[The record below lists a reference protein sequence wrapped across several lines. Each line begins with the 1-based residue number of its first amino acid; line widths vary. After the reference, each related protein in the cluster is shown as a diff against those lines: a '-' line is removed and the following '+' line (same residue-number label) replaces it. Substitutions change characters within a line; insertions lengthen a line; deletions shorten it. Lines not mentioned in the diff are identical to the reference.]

1 MLARLQFDNVP
12 VCPVVAVLITIR
24 ALQNIDLSQF
34 HKDPNGQQS
43 LECLNH
49 MVMDSFSH
57 LSDVIQ
63 YLRLIK
69 HPKIFEFCAI
79 PQLMATA
86 TLVQLYNNPLVFTS
100 VVKIRKG
107 LACELMLN
115 CSDIK
120 QVEYYFCLFI
130 NKIEKK
136 IQKCSNINN
145 KHMQELINKIK
156 QLFN

>member
-1 MLARLQFDNVP
+1 M
-12 VCPVVAVLITIR
+12 VV
-24 ALQNIDLSQF
+24 N
-34 HKDPNGQQS
+34 
-43 LECLNH
+43 
-49 MVMDSFSH
+49 SFSH

-69 HPKIFEFCAI
+69 HPKNFEFCAI
-79 PQLMATA
+79 PQLMAIA

-100 VVKIRKG
+100 VVRIRKG

-130 NKIEKK
+130 SKIEKK
-136 IQKCSNINN
+136 IPKYSNINN
-145 KHMQELINKIK
+145 KHMQELINNIK